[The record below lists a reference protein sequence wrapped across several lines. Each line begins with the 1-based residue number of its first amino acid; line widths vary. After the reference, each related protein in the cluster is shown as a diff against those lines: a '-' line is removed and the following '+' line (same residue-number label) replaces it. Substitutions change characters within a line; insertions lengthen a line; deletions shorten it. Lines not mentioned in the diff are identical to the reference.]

1 MRTLIRVRTFVT
13 IFKFNA
19 GALTI
24 YNRDFA
30 AASVCYV
37 PNVIVCL
44 GSFSAQQSCFGG
56 VNLQKRVIEHVNVGN
71 V

>member
-1 MRTLIRVRTFVT
+1 MRTLVFVRTFVT

-37 PNVIVCL
+37 PNVVL
-44 GSFSAQQSCFGG
+44 RDL
-56 VNLQKRVIEHVNVGN
+56 V
-71 V
+71 